1 MVSKKGYGKIK
12 IREEK
17 ERGMIKMFS
26 KGSKKGA
33 CFLILLVA
41 ILTLFGITNAEATRR
56 VVNMNRIMENEIM
69 RNRKVEVG
77 GKLFDVC
84 INQAE
89 KTITIKG
96 YVDDWDEMDQVEDY
110 FEHRGPSDYQ
120 VQCELDF
127 PMN

>member
-1 MVSKKGYGKIK
+1 
-12 IREEK
+12 
-17 ERGMIKMFS
+17 MIKMLS
-26 KGSKKGA
+26 KGFKKGA
-33 CFLILLVA
+33 CFLIILCAISTLL
-41 ILTLFGITNAEATRR
+41 GITNAEATRR

-120 VQCELDF
+120 VRCELDF